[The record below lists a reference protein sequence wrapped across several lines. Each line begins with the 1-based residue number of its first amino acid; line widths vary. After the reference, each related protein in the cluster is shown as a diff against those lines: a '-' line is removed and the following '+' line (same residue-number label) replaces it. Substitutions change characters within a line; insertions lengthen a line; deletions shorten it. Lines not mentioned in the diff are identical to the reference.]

1 MGFTGTLGKGQV
13 REGRL
18 VLEMSNESYL
28 KIGQE
33 SMMKNVGRL
42 PLVISRGEGSRVWDS
57 DGKEYIDF
65 LMGISVNNFGHCNPE
80 ITVAFT
86 RQAEKILH
94 VSNYFYLEEQIQLA
108 EELVKLSGFHQAFFA
123 NSGAEANEAA
133 IKLAR
138 KYGKVKLG
146 GKYQIVTAK
155 ASFHGR
161 TYGALSATGQPKYQE
176 SFQPIVPGFAYADYN
191 DLESWQAAI
200 TDQTCAIMIELVQGE
215 GGVIPATHDFIKG
228 LIEICQKQNLLFI
241 VDEVQTG
248 LGRTG
253 KLFAYEHY
261 GFKPD
266 VVTIAKSLGGGIPC
280 GALLVSEAANLFTP
294 GDHSTTVGGGG
305 MAFTAGLVTLKL
317 LQQPGLMAQISHKGQ
332 YIKDT
337 WEKWRKTLP
346 VIEGYRGLGLMLAL
360 ELKVPSKQV
369 MLACLESGLI
379 VNAVS
384 EKALRLLPALNIEE
398 TDLDQGLAI
407 LKKVLH
413 QF

>member
-1 MGFTGTLGKGQV
+1 
-13 REGRL
+13 
-18 VLEMSNESYL
+18 MSNEAYL

-42 PLVISRGEGSRVWDS
+42 PLVISRGEGSRVWDA

-80 ITVAFT
+80 ITVALIQ
-86 RQAEKILH
+86 QAEKIQH
-94 VSNYFYLEEQIQLA
+94 VSNYFYLEEQIRLA
-108 EELVKLSGFHQAFFA
+108 QELVKLSGFHQVFFA

-155 ASFHGR
+155 DSFHGR
-161 TYGALSATGQPKYQE
+161 TFGALSATGQPKYQE
-176 SFQPIVPGFAYADYN
+176 SFQPILPGFVYADYN
-191 DLESWQAAI
+191 NLDSWKAAI
-200 TDQTCAIMIELVQGE
+200 TDQTCAIILELVQGE
-215 GGVIPATHDFIKG
+215 GGVVPATRDFIKG
-228 LIEICQKQNLLFI
+228 LIEICQKRNLLFI

-261 GFKPD
+261 GFRPD

-280 GALLVSEAANLFTP
+280 GALLVTETANLFTP
-294 GDHSTTVGGGG
+294 GDHSTTIGGGG
-305 MAFTAGLVTLKL
+305 MAFAAGLVTLKL
-317 LQQPGLMAQISHKGQ
+317 LQQPGLMAGVAQKGQ

-337 WEKWRKTLP
+337 WEEWRKKFS

-360 ELKVPSKQV
+360 ELKAPSKQV
-369 MLACLESGLI
+369 MLACLEAGLI

-384 EKALRLLPALNIEE
+384 ETALRLLPALNIED
-398 TDLDQGLAI
+398 TDLDEGLAI
-407 LKKVLH
+407 MKKVLQ